1 MPLNFKQLIATI
13 KELSP
18 DEKLKIQEMIKK
30 EMKQKAVVEV
40 VRTHFASEKTLS
52 RDWLLPE
59 EEEAWKDL

>member
-1 MPLNFKQLIATI
+1 
-13 KELSP
+13 
-18 DEKLKIQEMIKK
+18 MIKK